1 MPTPEQVRAV
11 VDAYVEGTNSV
22 DKDAVLALFRPDA
35 VWYDPVGEP
44 PHVAHD
50 GIGAFWDQVH
60 ALAERIELVPRDVI
74 VAGNEAAMIF
84 EIHTVVGGST
94 IEMDAVE
101 VFEVGGDGRIVTL
114 RAYWDMSR
122 ARARGTQ

>member
-11 VDAYVEGTNSV
+11 VDAYVGGTNAV

-35 VWYDPVGEP
+35 IWHDPVGQP
-44 PHVAHD
+44 PHAGRE

-74 VAGNEAAMIF
+74 VAGSEAAMVF
-84 EIHTVVGGST
+84 EIRTVVGGST
-94 IEMDAVE
+94 LEMDAVE
-101 VFEVGGDGRIVTL
+101 VFEVGDDGLIVTL
-114 RAYWDMSR
+114 KAYWDMSR
-122 ARARGTQ
+122 ARPR